1 MPAVGYMDRQRGA
14 FNEHRLSIQ
23 QAGVAFTS
31 NARTHGIKYSLALSD
46 VKLRLAMEEYTEDF
60 HNTSRCHS
68 SPAVLAQT
76 LHETTKATRLH
87 LA

>member
-1 MPAVGYMDRQRGA
+1 MSIDYQSNKPVLHPPVESRQ
-14 FNEHRLSIQ
+14 
-23 QAGVAFTS
+23 FTFWVFTG
-31 NARTHGIKYSLALSD
+31 NVHTYSLKFSLAPSD

-76 LHETTKATRLH
+76 LHETTKATRLQ
-87 LA
+87 LT